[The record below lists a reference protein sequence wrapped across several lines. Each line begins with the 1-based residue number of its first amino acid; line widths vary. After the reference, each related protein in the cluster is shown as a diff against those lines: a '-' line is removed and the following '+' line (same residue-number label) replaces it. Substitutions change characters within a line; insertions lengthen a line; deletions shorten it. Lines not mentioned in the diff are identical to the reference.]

1 MMNLNL
7 TSTLILIG
15 LFQSATMIFLIFRNR
30 NWKLIQNK
38 LLISLLLVIGLSLL
52 PTFFGKSGLI
62 FDYSYLQFIPL
73 RLVIFVFPILYL
85 YLKSLFNFTFRF
97 NRKNSLHL
105 IIPMSFWL
113 YYIFIWIGTL
123 SIPVEGKGNWILG
136 MGYFQ
141 VNFAHNIVLL
151 FMACS
156 YSFLSFQE
164 LREKKILNSKQ
175 KQVQWIKYL
184 LIFLFVGVMFEL
196 ISALLGK
203 IYGYWKSSPLDI
215 WLGFSLTM
223 FVKIY
228 NAILLYIISLM
239 GYLAYSTFKKNRKV
253 VDKDFIERKLQNILR
268 TMRTEKPYLNSDFSL
283 ATFARQLETN
293 PSTLS
298 NLLNNHLN
306 TTFNDF
312 TNKYRIE
319 EVKDRLKTGALHN
332 LTLESIAKDS
342 GFKSKTTFYRAFYK
356 FNTQTPKEYIAQ
368 LENEKKV
375 S

>member
-1 MMNLNL
+1 
-7 TSTLILIG
+7 
-15 LFQSATMIFLIFRNR
+15 MIFLILRNR
-30 NWKLIQNK
+30 NWRLIQNK
-38 LLISLLLVIGLSLL
+38 LLISLLLVIGVSLL
-52 PTFFGKSGLI
+52 PAFFGNAGLI
-62 FDYSYLQFIPL
+62 HKHKYLLFVPL
-73 RLVIFVFPILYL
+73 HLVIFVFPILYL
-85 YLKSLFNFTFRF
+85 YLKSIFNFTFRL
-97 NRKNSLHL
+97 NRENSLHL
-105 IIPMSFWL
+105 MIPISFWL

-123 SIPVEGKGNWILG
+123 SIPVEEKGNWAMG

-141 VNFAHNIVLL
+141 INFVHNIVLL
-151 FMACS
+151 LMACG

-164 LREKKILNSKQ
+164 LSEKKILNSKQ
-175 KQVQWIKYL
+175 KHIQWITYL
-184 LIFLFVGVMFEL
+184 LIFLFVGVMVEL

-223 FVKIY
+223 FVKVY
-228 NAILLYIISLM
+228 NAMLLYIISLM
-239 GYLAYSTFKKNRKV
+239 GYLTYSTFNKNRKV
-253 VDKDFIERKLQNILR
+253 VDKDFIDQKLQNILR
-268 TMRTEKPYLNSDFSL
+268 IMKTEKPYLNSDFSL

-293 PSTLS
+293 PSALS

-306 TTFNDF
+306 TKFNDF

-319 EVKDRLKTGALHN
+319 EVKDKLKIGALHN

-356 FNTQTPKEYIAQ
+356 FNSQTPKEYIAQ